1 MDADRVEAAARL
13 ADPEAVPQRAAPG
26 GAVVAHRVEVVRAEV
41 GCHALELPLADLDAS

>member
-13 ADPEAVPQRAAPG
+13 ADPEAVPQRAAAG
-26 GAVVAHRVEVVRAEV
+26 GAVVAHRVEVERAEV